1 MISRTFLSF
10 GDEYRVFYPSSDQ
23 VEKKEYPEAS
33 KYTFLD
39 FLVNNDH
46 YRLFQKLYQAIN
58 TNTSMPH
65 TISCQKLP
73 SSMEVEERKAM
84 KVNERNLDCISI

>member
-1 MISRTFLSF
+1 
-10 GDEYRVFYPSSDQ
+10 

-65 TISCQKLP
+65 TISCQELP

-84 KVNERNLDCISI
+84 EVNERNLDCISI